1 MSSLMSLFNP
11 VKRIEKTGE
20 LLQSHPM
27 AKVMGWDEDEDK
39 DKGKKKSATDNI
51 LKAKG
56 TNP

>member
-11 VKRIEKTGE
+11 VKPMEKAGE

-27 AKVMGWDEDEDK
+27 AEVMGWDEDEDK
-39 DKGKKKSATDNI
+39 DKGKKKPATDNI

-56 TNP
+56 TSP